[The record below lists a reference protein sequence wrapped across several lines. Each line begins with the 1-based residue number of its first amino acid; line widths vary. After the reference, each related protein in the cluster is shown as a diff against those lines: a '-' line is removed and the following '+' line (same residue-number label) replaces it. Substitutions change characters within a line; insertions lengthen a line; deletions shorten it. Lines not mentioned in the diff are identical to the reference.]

1 MIRSFE
7 NRDALALHQIWM
19 DHHSKLMARHAN
31 SGTAQPPLPLVGPD
45 HLQQA
50 ILGRP
55 FFDPARLLMAYDESG
70 VPMGWAHS
78 VPDPDGHRLITL
90 VVSSRFESAI
100 ALQTAR
106 GLVDEISQR
115 FGPLTLWG
123 NAYDTS
129 HGYAGLD
136 PLGWG
141 IGIAIEDETITR
153 LAIEMGYRV
162 DQRYE
167 RLILPLRNFRMPIN
181 RQFLQWRRTVE
192 TLSQWTLSGSS
203 RTDAAM
209 SHLDRNSILV
219 TAGGR
224 TLADLV
230 IWTSDREA
238 AVMPPSHALFDLNH
252 FLQTAQSTTDE
263 VFQFSL
269 ASAAASLSQQG
280 MQTIE
285 AVLNDHHKEWQ
296 AALQAIGFGI
306 QAHGATYV
314 R

>member
-7 NRDALALHQIWM
+7 NRDVLALHQIWM
-19 DHHSKLMARHAN
+19 DHHSTLMARHAK
-31 SGTAQPPLPLVGPD
+31 SGTSELPSPLVGPD

-55 FFDPARLLMAYDESG
+55 FFDPARLLVAHDDSQ
-70 VPMGWAHS
+70 VAVGWVHS
-78 VPDPDGHRLITL
+78 VSDSDGHRLISL
-90 VVSSRFESAI
+90 VVSPRFGTAVC
-100 ALQTAR
+100 LKTAR
-106 GLVDEISQR
+106 GLIDEISRR
-115 FGPLTLWG
+115 FGQLTHWG
-123 NAYDTS
+123 NAHDTF
-129 HGYAGLD
+129 HGYAGID

-141 IGIAIEDETITR
+141 IGIPIEDENTTR
-153 LAIEMGYRV
+153 LATEMGFQV
-162 DQRYE
+162 DQRYK

-238 AVMPPSHALFDLNH
+238 GVMPPSHALFDLNH